1 MSKLDE
7 VRESGYEISLI
18 SGDEIDIDFP
28 PGQERTQNL
37 VDRLMQLKPILVQE
51 LKDERISMGGLYR
64 YHGYSTRKDKHGK
77 GRLVLELVSND
88 TGELIVCYF
97 NVNIAYQRGPN
108 KGKYF
113 KTGRNG
119 RFWVYPGSNFALFW
133 LETFGKTDK
142 WSRLYRQLNRLKAI
156 QFSGTIKISSTY
168 QQITDLTAVKIS

>member
-1 MSKLDE
+1 MSKLAE
-7 VRESGYEISLI
+7 LRNLGYGITLLPGS
-18 SGDEIDIDFP
+18 DIDIQLP
-28 PGQERTQNL
+28 ENQELTQKL
-37 VDRLMQLKPILVQE
+37 KDRLRVIRPTLIEDLECEQE
-51 LKDERISMGGLYR
+51 TALYQFR
-64 YHGYSTRKDKHGK
+64 GYLTRKDKRGK

-97 NVNIAYQRGPN
+97 NVNITYQRGPN

-142 WSRLYRQLNRLKAI
+142 WSRVYRQLNQLKAI
-156 QFSGTIKISSTY
+156 RFSGTIKISSTY
-168 QQITDLTAVKIS
+168 QQITDLTAVEIS

>member
-1 MSKLDE
+1 MSKLE
-7 VRESGYEISLI
+7 ELRNLGYGVALLP
-18 SGDEIDIDFP
+18 GANIDIQLP
-28 PGQERTQNL
+28 ANQEWNQKL
-37 VDRLMQLKPILVQE
+37 WDRLTVIKPNLIEDLVQE
-51 LKDERISMGGLYR
+51 TSLYQFR
-64 YHGYSTRKDKHGK
+64 GYLTRRDQRGK

-97 NVNIAYQRGPN
+97 NVNITYQRGPN
-108 KGKYF
+108 KGEYF

-156 QFSGTIKISSTY
+156 QFSGTIKTSSTCT
-168 QQITDLTAVKIS
+168 QITDLRAVTIS